1 MATDNFVHLHNHSE
15 YSLLDGYGHVTDMVQ
30 RAAELGQPAMA
41 LTDHG
46 NLYAAIDFHK
56 AAEDRGIKPIIG
68 MEGYIAFGSRFDRS
82 PQEGARGGSQPHL
95 TMLSETNDGYR
106 NLMELSTRAFI
117 EGYYYRPRI
126 DRELLAAHSD
136 GIIILSGCLSGELA
150 RAIQRNEGDLATAKQ
165 TASWYK
171 EVFGDRYYLELMH
184 HEHVPGQE
192 TVNRAVL
199 ELSEQLDIPTVV
211 TNDCHYVY
219 PEDAKH
225 QDTLMCIL
233 TGNKL
238 AQTNRLRMEDHSYY
252 VKSAAEMEAMFGEV
266 PEALRNTLAIAERC
280 DVSMGSDRVRL
291 PKIEVPAGLTSEQ
304 YLRQV
309 CYEGAVERFG
319 ELSDTVRQRL
329 DSELHIIEETDFAD
343 YFLVVWDIFK
353 FVKQAGILSTVRGSA
368 ASSLALYCLKVIDF
382 NPLDYGLVF
391 ERFLNVERREMPDI
405 DMEFADDRR
414 KEVIGYCLEK
424 YGADHVAQIGTFGT
438 MLTRSA
444 IRDVAR
450 VMEDGRHDNSA
461 VQAACSRMV
470 KIANE
475 MAQAQLQ
482 SDDED
487 AGPPELNLSTIHAHS
502 AEMRKLCDTEP
513 IAAEILER
521 AIGVEGR
528 IRNVGTHA
536 AGVVI
541 SDEPLVNRAPLQR
554 PSKTSELDVPSTQFA
569 MYPLEQVGLLK
580 WDFLGLKNLTVLD
593 KCLKMIEEDT
603 GRVVDIYDVSLQD
616 PLTFDMMAQG
626 DTFGSF
632 QLEGAGMTR
641 YIKELKPGSVLD
653 VASMI
658 ALYRP
663 GPMQHIDQFINAKHG
678 RTPITYP
685 HPSLE
690 HILKETYGVIVYQD
704 QVMLVAREFAGYTL
718 GEADILRKAMG
729 KKVPKIMRDA
739 EEEFVEG
746 AKKKGHT
753 ETEARDLFT
762 YILPFGGYGFNKA
775 HAVSYA
781 YITYWTTY
789 FKAHYPLHY
798 WAAMLDGFSD
808 SPHRM
813 RNALVAA
820 ATHGIRVLPP
830 DINASGPG
838 FTIDH
843 QAGPT
848 DGKSTGVIRYGLEA
862 IKGVGTAV
870 ANQICEARGD
880 EPFASISDF
889 CNRAAE
895 TSINEANLR
904 PLILS
909 GAFDSLASRTLLD
922 ANMSKIAAHLR
933 SIGAARSAGQTG
945 LFGASGGDEMGLGIE
960 LGDASDNQDLE
971 ISQVRA
977 WEDELFGVAITADP
991 QEEEMRAHVM
1001 RMQDAAIIFAS
1012 SDRLQV
1018 EGTKVRCVGKIVK
1031 IERRYTRDGSLFL
1044 SVSLQMLDGDVEAVV
1059 WSNVYDRTEGVWHDG
1074 IYIDARATVRSFN
1087 NTTNLEI
1094 SDAEA
1099 FIPLHRASDSAPA
1112 TTASASNTAPPAADR
1127 TATNGQ
1133 HSGHSANGTTQAA
1146 AHGNGQATHADNG
1159 AAVAGGDASRD
1170 AATAEHSAANGVQNG
1185 DTLPHITLTFDGA
1198 ADHDV
1203 QRQRLHQVL
1212 DALGKHAGS
1221 APVTAHL
1228 RLPTQTVIMSM
1239 PFFTVDPT
1247 PDLQEQLAEILGAD
1261 NVTFHSEASNA

>member
-1 MATDNFVHLHNHSE
+1 MNQFVHLHNHSE
-15 YSLLDGYGHVTDMVQ
+15 YSLLDGYGHVSDMVQ
-30 RAAELGQPAMA
+30 RAADLGQPAMA

-46 NLYAAIDFHK
+46 NLYAAIDFFK
-56 AAEDRGIKPIIG
+56 AAKKREIKPIIG
-68 MEGYIAFGSRFDRS
+68 MEGYVAFGSRFDRS
-82 PQEGARGGSQPHL
+82 PNEGARGGSQPHL
-95 TMLSETNDGYR
+95 TMLSETTQGYR
-106 NLMELSTRAFI
+106 NLMELSTKAFI
-117 EGYYYRPRI
+117 EGYYYRPRV
-126 DRELLAAHSD
+126 DRELLASHSD
-136 GIIILSGCLSGELA
+136 GIIVLSGCLSGELA
-150 RAIQRNEGDLATAKQ
+150 RAILRNEGDLATAIQ
-165 TASWYK
+165 TAGWYK
-171 EVFGDRYYLELMH
+171 DVFGDRYYLELMQ
-184 HEHVPGQE
+184 HEHVPGQDA
-192 TVNRAVL
+192 VNRAVMDI
-199 ELSEQLDIPTVV
+199 SQQLDIPTVV
-211 TNDCHYVY
+211 TNDCHYVH
-219 PEDAKH
+219 PHDAKH

-238 AQTNRLRMEDHSYY
+238 AQPNRLRMEDDSYY
-252 VKSAAEMEAMFGEV
+252 VKSADEMHQMFGEV
-266 PEALRNTLAIAERC
+266 PDALRNTLEIAERC
-280 DVSMGSDRVRL
+280 NIEIGSDRVRL
-291 PKIEVPAGLTSEQ
+291 PKIEVPDGMTSEQ
-304 YLRQV
+304 YLRHV
-309 CYEGAVERFG
+309 CYEGARERFG
-319 ELSDTVRQRL
+319 DLSDNIRQRL
-329 DSELHIIEETDFAD
+329 DSELQIIQETDFAD

-368 ASSLALYCLKVIDF
+368 ASSLALYCLNVIDF
-382 NPLDYGLVF
+382 NPLEYGLVF

-424 YGADHVAQIGTFGT
+424 YGSDRVAQIGTFGT

-444 IRDVAR
+444 IRDSAR
-450 VMEDGRHDNSA
+450 VMEDGQHDNSA
-461 VQAACSRMV
+461 VQAACSRLV

-475 MAQAQLQ
+475 MAQTQLQ
-482 SDDED
+482 TDDDE
-487 AGPPELNLSTIHAHS
+487 AGPPELNLTSIRANS
-502 AEMRKLCDTEP
+502 AEMRKLCDSDS
-513 IAAEILER
+513 IAAEIMER

-541 SDEPLVNRAPLQR
+541 SDEPLVTRAPLQR

-593 KCLKMIEEDT
+593 KCLKMIKDDT
-603 GRVVDIYDVSLQD
+603 GRDIDIYEVSLND
-616 PLTFDMMAQG
+616 PSTFDMMAQG

-729 KKVPKIMRDA
+729 KKVPEIMQ
-739 EEEFVEG
+739 EVESVFVQG
-746 AKKKGHT
+746 ALKKGHT
-753 ETEARDLFT
+753 EEEAHQLFS
-762 YILPFGGYGFNKA
+762 YILPFAGYGFNKA

-808 SPHRM
+808 APNRM
-813 RNALVAA
+813 RNTLVAA
-820 ATHGIRVLPP
+820 TAHGIKVLPP
-830 DINASGPG
+830 DVNASGPG

-843 QAGPT
+843 QTGPAS
-848 DGKSTGVIRYGLEA
+848 GKTTGVIRYGLEA

-870 ANQICEARGD
+870 AHQICDARGD
-880 EPFASISDF
+880 TPFTSVSDF

-909 GAFDSLASRTLLD
+909 GAFDSLASRTLLND
-922 ANMSKIAAHLR
+922 NMSKIAAHMR

-945 LFGASGGDEMGLGIE
+945 LFGETGGDEMGLGIE
-960 LGDASDNQDLE
+960 LGDASDNQLLE
-971 ISQVRA
+971 INQIRA
-977 WEDELFGVAITADP
+977 WEDELFGIAITADP
-991 QEEEMRAHVM
+991 KEEQIRTHVL
-1001 RMQDAAIIFAS
+1001 RMQESAVVWAS
-1012 SDRLQV
+1012 SDKLQT
-1018 EGTKVRCVGKIVK
+1018 EGSKVRCIGKVVK
-1031 IERRYTRDGSLFL
+1031 VERRYTRDGSLFL
-1044 SVSLQMLDGDVEAVV
+1044 SIKLQMLDGDIDAVV

-1074 IYIDARATVRSFN
+1074 VYVDARATVRPFN
-1087 NTTNLEI
+1087 NNTNLEI
-1094 SDAEA
+1094 SAAEA
-1099 FIPLHRASDSAPA
+1099 FIPLQLSDNDIAPAVHSNGTPHMPDSTATASNGHHRQTPNDTQADRANNGAAPA
-1112 TTASASNTAPPAADR
+1112 TADGGNLTHGASTV
-1127 TATNGQ
+1127 Q
-1133 HSGHSANGTTQAA
+1133 HS
-1146 AHGNGQATHADNG
+1146 ADNG
-1159 AAVAGGDASRD
+1159 NPNGDSQ
-1170 AATAEHSAANGVQNG
+1170 AANGDLPRV
-1185 DTLPHITLTFDGA
+1185 TLMFDGA
-1198 ADHDV
+1198 LNQDE
-1203 QRQRLHQVL
+1203 QRQRLHMVL
-1212 DALGKHAGS
+1212 NALGNHAGNS
-1221 APVTAHL
+1221 PVTAHL
-1228 RLPTQTVIMSM
+1228 RLPTQTVVMSM
-1239 PFFTVDPT
+1239 PFFNVDPT
-1247 PDLQEQLAEILGAD
+1247 PDLQDQLTQILGEE
-1261 NVTFHSEASNA
+1261 NVTFTNAE